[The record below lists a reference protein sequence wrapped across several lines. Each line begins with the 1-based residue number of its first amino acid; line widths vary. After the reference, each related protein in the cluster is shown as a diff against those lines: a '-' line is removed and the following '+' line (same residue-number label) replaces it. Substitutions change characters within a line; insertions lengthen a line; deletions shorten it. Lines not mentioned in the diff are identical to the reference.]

1 MKITLI
7 LDMSVKYIELE
18 ESFVQNF
25 KTIIKSPA
33 ILLSSENFW
42 STSLRPAIASCMWY
56 IEDARKQGSRKM
68 REEGYLRRSSRC
80 TFHLLSS

>member
-18 ESFVQNF
+18 ESFAQNF

-42 STSLRPAIASCMWY
+42 STSLRPAIAFMHVVH
-56 IEDARKQGSRKM
+56 RG
-68 REEGYLRRSSRC
+68 C
-80 TFHLLSS
+80 T